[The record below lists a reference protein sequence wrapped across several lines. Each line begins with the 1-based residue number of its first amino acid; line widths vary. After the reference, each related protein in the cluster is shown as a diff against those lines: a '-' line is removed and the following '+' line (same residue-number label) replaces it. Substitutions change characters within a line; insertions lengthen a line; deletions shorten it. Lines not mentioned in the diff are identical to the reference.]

1 MDGVILAAGKGTR
14 MRALTRNTPKPLLKI
29 QGRPL
34 LAWSLRTL
42 RPSVDHVLIV
52 VSYLKEQIADFMQQQ
67 TIFERY
73 TLVEQPQ
80 PLGTGDALRCCRD
93 TLKDDD
99 FIVMNGDDL
108 YDAASIATLAQT
120 PLGILTVERE
130 DGSSYG
136 VVVPDEHGNVR
147 RLHEKP
153 SPGAYPPPV
162 KINIGVYRL
171 NRSVFDIP
179 LTLSAQRGEYE
190 ITQYISE
197 MAARQPVSI
206 VDANFW
212 FPVGTPE
219 HLQQGQRLDLQSA
232 LFGIES

>member
-1 MDGVILAAGKGTR
+1 MDGIILAAGKGTR
-14 MRALTRNTPKPLLKI
+14 MGDLTRNTPKPLLNI

-34 LAWSLRTL
+34 LEWSLRTL

-52 VSYLKEQIADFMQQQ
+52 VSYLKDQIADFMHRQ
-67 TIFERY
+67 TIFEHY
-73 TLVEQPQ
+73 DLVEQPQ
-80 PLGTGDALRCCRD
+80 PLGTGDALRCCQNAL
-93 TLKDDD
+93 TSDD
-99 FIVMNGDDL
+99 FMVVNGDDL
-108 YDAASIATLAQT
+108 YDSPSIAKLART

-130 DGSSYG
+130 DGTSYG
-136 VVVPDEHGNVR
+136 VVVPDQQGHVR
-147 RLHEKP
+147 KLHEKP
-153 SPGAYPPPV
+153 PAGTYPAPV

-171 NRSVFDIP
+171 NRAVFEIS
-179 LTLSAQRGEYE
+179 LTINEQRSEYE

-219 HLQQGQRLDLQSA
+219 SLEQAQSLDLRRLLLA
-232 LFGIES
+232 EDR